1 MADGI
6 TKSPGAGVTAT
17 RTAGGDQI
25 VRTQAQ
31 QVETAGMALATRAE
45 AMVKARV
52 ALAVS
57 NPRDW
62 MTVRERMLKDCERP
76 LFAEKAMYRL
86 KRGDTFINGISIR
99 GAEALARHMGNLVVE
114 SPIIAEDA
122 TKRLIEVTV
131 TDLETNFTETQQV
144 VVTRTVERK
153 SYQGQ
158 VPKGLHPSQIL
169 GERLNS
175 YGDRIFIVEATDDEF
190 NIKTNA
196 AVSKVRRNKI
206 LEMIPADIRA
216 DVEEAAQR
224 VYAKTVAGEYKDP
237 SAWTKKL
244 FDAFATLKVTAAQ
257 LRAYVQAAH
266 GVTVEQMTEK
276 QLQEVRDVYGAINQ
290 GETTFQREYEL
301 VAADAAEE
309 GETVDRKTGE
319 VVKAPDVK
327 PAAKP
332 TPATAPAAQQTV
344 EAPKA
349 AEPAPREPTDEE
361 LAAERAKR
369 TTSAVPEKGTSDFT
383 AWLEVR
389 INEIPAKGEPGFE
402 ERCNAVK
409 GLLNDVEPAER
420 SRIVALYGAKRT
432 GKAVK

>member
-6 TKSPGAGVTAT
+6 QKSPTAGVTAT
-17 RTAGGDQI
+17 MTSGGDQI
-25 VRTQAQ
+25 VRAQSQ

-57 NPRDW
+57 RPRDW
-62 MTVRERMLKDCERP
+62 MQVRERMLKDCERP
-76 LFAEKAMYRL
+76 GFAEKAMYRL
-86 KRGDTFINGISIR
+86 KRGDSVINGISIR
-99 GAEALARHMGNLVVE
+99 GAEALARHSGNLVVE

-153 SYQGQ
+153 AYKGEI
-158 VPKGLHPSQIL
+158 PKGLHPSQIL

-216 DVEEAAQR
+216 DIEEAAQR
-224 VYAKTVAGEYKDP
+224 VYTKAMAGEYKDP
-237 SAWTKKL
+237 NAWQKKL
-244 FDAFATLKVTAAQ
+244 FDAFATLKVDAAQ
-257 LRAYVQAAH
+257 LRAYVMAAH
-266 GVTVEQMTEK
+266 NVKVEQLTEK
-276 QLQEVRDVYGAINQ
+276 QLQEVRDVFNAINQ
-290 GETTFQREYEL
+290 GETTFAREYEL
-301 VAADAAEE
+301 VSESIVDT
-309 GETVDRKTGE
+309 GETVDKKTGE

-327 PAAKP
+327 PAPKP
-332 TPATAPAAQQTV
+332 TPAPAQTV

-349 AEPAPREPTDEE
+349 APTSTEPVPREPTDDE

-369 TTSAVPEKGTSDFT
+369 SAVAVPEKGTPNFT
-383 AWLEVR
+383 AWLEAR
-389 INEIPAKGEPGFE
+389 IDEIPAKGEPGFE
-402 ERCNAVK
+402 ERCTAVK
-409 GLLNDVEPAER
+409 GLLNDVEPSER

-432 GKAVK
+432 GKAK